1 MMTRLIKILIIATVI
16 MILNS
21 CTDVQRCTDVQQK
34 THCECYPTSFFPCTY
49 GW

>member
-21 CTDVQRCTDVQQK
+21 CTDVQQNIQQ
-34 THCECYPTSFFPCTY
+34 HIECDPTIDYPCTI
-49 GW
+49 